1 MRAFRRSRDPEVSQ
15 LGKVFGHLLRKTKHP
30 DTGNVDSRH
39 ASVEPWIS
47 EYLIRLVSL
56 IIYTNANHSTD
67 SGVDSIL
74 FLPNRQSIGFSAVD
88 RIEVAFNQFQ

>member
-39 ASVEPWIS
+39 ASVDG
-47 EYLIRLVSL
+47 L
-56 IIYTNANHSTD
+56 ANT
-67 SGVDSIL
+67 
-74 FLPNRQSIGFSAVD
+74 
-88 RIEVAFNQFQ
+88 